1 MNEPLADE
9 EFEGLKKYYKTCTEP
24 KADVF
29 ALIATVDELK
39 EENAKLKEQLDLK
52 TPREA
57 LIQLQ
62 EENEKLKAE
71 VENLTYTIRHLR
83 SSL

>member
-1 MNEPLADE
+1 MKKPLTDKRNFIGCNPVLLGNEIMS
-9 EFEGLKKYYKTCTEP
+9 
-24 KADVF
+24 
-29 ALIATVDELK
+29 LIATVDEFK
-39 EENAKLKEQLDLK
+39 EENAKLKEQLDIN

-71 VENLTYTIRHLR
+71 VENGD
-83 SSL
+83 S